1 MTVAIAIDPAAP
13 RATVDICSIAV
24 SGADE
29 ARGPNETG
37 GEFRYYLEAERP
49 AGSDLARNLKSHE
62 FNVSREDGEHVWQT
76 LIFDEPGAWSIKLK
90 DASNDSTVATQ
101 ALSVAA
107 AS

>member
-13 RATVDICSIAV
+13 RATIDICSIAV
-24 SGADE
+24 SGAAE
-29 ARGPNETG
+29 ARSPNETG

-49 AGSDLARNLKSHE
+49 SGSDIAKNLKSHE
-62 FNVSREDGEHVWQT
+62 FNVSKDGDHVWQT
-76 LIFDEPGAWSIKLK
+76 LIFDEPGSWSIKLK